1 MQLIKKEDIKN
12 VLNKITRRRLSAV
25 AAALVV
31 AITLLTGFSAPFSP
45 ASAQKEDII
54 VTVKSL
60 RKMSASAQVS
70 KDTYE
75 SRVEKAMATY
85 NSGDNTVFSHTFS
98 VNVRHIQNV
107 TEIYVTAGI
116 TAEEAVIS
124 AGVELD
130 KDDVIDIG
138 RDTVLT
144 ESCNITVTDVEF
156 VTETT
161 TKTIPFV
168 SRKIY
173 DSKSTSTVV
182 TKKGKNGTAE
192 VTTVKRYENGVYVG
206 AESTSEKVIT
216 AANDEVVKVGTK
228 SNTTTTVSG
237 NVGKGTAYDKTKA
250 MSNLIPTISI
260 KLDANGIPVNYKKHV
275 TVQATAYTAPK
286 GARCS
291 TGVVADV
298 GYIAVNPKVIPY
310 GTKMYIVSSD
320 GNWVYGYAVAADTGG
335 FIRRR
340 PTNVDLYMSS
350 NAQCIKF
357 GRRNVEIYILE

>member
-1 MQLIKKEDIKN
+1 MQIIKKEDIKN
-12 VLNKITRRRLSAV
+12 VLNKISKRKLGAV

-31 AITLLTGFSAPFSP
+31 AITLLTGFSAPQSFD
-45 ASAQKEDII
+45 SAEKEDIV

-60 RKMSASAQVS
+60 RKKTASADGS
-70 KDTYE
+70 EDSYE
-75 SRVEKAMATY
+75 SRVEQAMAAY
-85 NSGDNTVFSHTFS
+85 NSDNGIFASTFS
-98 VNVRHIQNV
+98 VNIQRIQDV
-107 TEIYVTAGI
+107 AEIYVTAGI

-130 KDDVIDIG
+130 ADDVIDIG

-156 VTETT
+156 VTETAV
-161 TKTIPFV
+161 KTVPFV

-173 DSKSTSTVV
+173 DSKSTSTVI
-182 TKKGKNGTAE
+182 TRKGKNGTAE

-206 AESTSEKVIT
+206 VESTSEKVIT
-216 AANDEVVKVGTK
+216 AATDEVVKVGTK
-228 SNTTTTVSG
+228 SYQSTAASG
-237 NVGKGTAYDKTKA
+237 TAGKGTAYDKTKA
-250 MSNLIPTISI
+250 MSNLVPTINLE
-260 KLDANGIPVNYKKHV
+260 LDANGIPVNYKKHV
-275 TVQATAYTAPK
+275 TVQATAYTAPA

-335 FIRRR
+335 FIKRR

-350 NAQCIKF
+350 NAQCVKF